1 MSARFD
7 HADHVNTVA
16 AHASA
21 AASSPVAAS
30 WRRCL
35 TLHGLS
41 PEESRVP
48 WRLTESEFRLA
59 RARSSALIEEARG
72 EIDRL
77 FATVGKAGCCL
88 LLTDEHGVAL
98 ERRGAAGD
106 DRDFHG
112 VGLWSGTVWSEA
124 SVGTNGIGTALA
136 DERPVLILRDQH
148 FLSQNTGLSCATA
161 PIRDHTGRI
170 AAAIDISTCRDDA
183 GDMTMSILSQAVRDA
198 AARIEA
204 GLFRRAFSAARILLV
219 PVEGRAAPALL
230 AVDRDDLVLGAT
242 RVARQVL
249 GLDDRRIATG
259 IAASDLLHEDRA
271 EEGRDLDDAERA
283 ALRRVLTRAGG
294 NVSQAADLLGIS
306 RATLYRKMKKLSI
319 N

>member
-1 MSARFD
+1 MSMSFD
-7 HADHVNTVA
+7 HADHVHTIA
-16 AHASA
+16 GHASA
-21 AASSPVAAS
+21 AASSPIAAS

-35 TLHGLS
+35 TLYGLS
-41 PEESRVP
+41 PEEDRTP
-48 WRLTESEFRLA
+48 WRLTEAEFRQV
-59 RARSSALIEEARG
+59 RARSSVLIEEAG
-72 EIDRL
+72 AEIDRL
-77 FATVGKAGCCL
+77 FAIVGKGGCCL
-88 LLTDEHGVAL
+88 LLTDENGIAL

-106 DRDFHG
+106 DREFRG
-112 VGLWSGTVWSEA
+112 VGLWSGTAWSEA

-136 DERPVLILRDQH
+136 DERPVVILRDQH
-148 FLSQNTGLSCATA
+148 FLSQNTRLSCTTA

-170 AAAIDISTCRDDA
+170 AAALDISTCRDDA
-183 GDMTMSILSQAVRDA
+183 NEMTMSILSQAVRDA

-219 PVEGRAAPALL
+219 PVDGRMAPALL

-242 RVARQVL
+242 RAARQVL

-259 IAASDLLHEDRA
+259 IAASDLLHEDRS

>member
-1 MSARFD
+1 MPMRFD
-7 HADHVNTVA
+7 HADHVQSVA
-16 AHASA
+16 AHTSA

-41 PEESRVP
+41 PEEARHP
-48 WRLTESEFRLA
+48 WRLTEPEFRQA
-59 RARSSALIEEARG
+59 RARSSVLIEEARG

-88 LLTDEHGVAL
+88 LLTDENGIAL

-106 DRDFHG
+106 DRDFRG

-148 FLSQNTGLSCATA
+148 FLSQNTGLSCTTA

-183 GDMTMSILSQAVRDA
+183 GEMTMSILSQAIRDA

-219 PVEGRAAPALL
+219 PVEGRSAPALL

-242 RVARQVL
+242 RAARQVL

-259 IAASDLLHEDRA
+259 VAASDLLQEDRA
-271 EEGRDLDDAERA
+271 EDGRDLDDAERA

>member
-1 MSARFD
+1 MSLRVH
-7 HADHVNTVA
+7 HADHVHTVA
-16 AHASA
+16 GHASA

-41 PEESRVP
+41 PEEARAP
-48 WRLTESEFRLA
+48 WRLTDGEFRLA
-59 RARSSALIEEARG
+59 RTRSSVLVEEASG
-72 EIDRL
+72 ELDRL

-88 LLTDEHGVAL
+88 LLTDENGIAL

-106 DRDFHG
+106 DREFRG

-136 DERPVLILRDQH
+136 DERPVVILRDQH
-148 FLSQNTGLSCATA
+148 FLSQNTGLSCTTAT
-161 PIRDHTGRI
+161 IRDHTGRI

-183 GDMTMSILSQAVRDA
+183 NEMTMAILSQAIRDA

-219 PVEGRAAPALL
+219 PVDGRAAPALL

-242 RVARQVL
+242 RAARQVL
-249 GLDDRRIATG
+249 GLDDRRIAG
-259 IAASDLLHEDRA
+259 GVAASDLLQEDRA
-271 EEGRDLDDAERA
+271 EDGRDLDDAERA

-294 NVSQAADLLGIS
+294 NISQAADLLGIS
-306 RATLYRKMKKLSI
+306 RATLYRKMKKLAL

>member
-1 MSARFD
+1 MSLRFD
-7 HADHVNTVA
+7 HADHVHTVA
-16 AHASA
+16 GHASA

-41 PEESRVP
+41 PEEARAP
-48 WRLTESEFRLA
+48 WRLSEAEFRHA
-59 RARSSALIEEARG
+59 RTRSSVLVEEASG
-72 EIDRL
+72 ELDRL

-88 LLTDEHGVAL
+88 LLTDENGIAL

-106 DRDFHG
+106 DREFRG

-148 FLSQNTGLSCATA
+148 FLSQNTGLSCTTA

-183 GDMTMSILSQAVRDA
+183 NEMTMAILSQAIRDA

-219 PVEGRAAPALL
+219 PVDGRAAPALL

-242 RVARQVL
+242 RAARQVL

-259 IAASDLLHEDRA
+259 IAASDLLQENRA

-294 NVSQAADLLGIS
+294 NISQAADLLGIS
-306 RATLYRKMKKLSI
+306 RATLYRKMKKLSL

>member
-1 MSARFD
+1 MPMRFD
-7 HADHVNTVA
+7 HADHVQSVA
-16 AHASA
+16 AHTSA

-35 TLHGLS
+35 TLHGFS
-41 PEESRVP
+41 PEEARHP
-48 WRLTESEFRLA
+48 WRLTEPEFRQA
-59 RARSSALIEEARG
+59 RARSSVLIEEARG

-88 LLTDEHGVAL
+88 LLTDENGIAL

-106 DRDFHG
+106 DRDFRG

-148 FLSQNTGLSCATA
+148 FLSQNTGLSCTTA

-183 GDMTMSILSQAVRDA
+183 GEMTMSILSQAIRDA

-219 PVEGRAAPALL
+219 PVEGRSAPALL

-242 RVARQVL
+242 RAARQVL

-259 IAASDLLHEDRA
+259 VAASDLLQEDRA
-271 EEGRDLDDAERA
+271 EDGRDLDDAERA

>member
-1 MSARFD
+1 MPARFD
-7 HADHVNTVA
+7 HADHVQTVA
-16 AHASA
+16 AHISA

-41 PEESRVP
+41 PEEARTP
-48 WRLTESEFRLA
+48 WRLGEAEFRQA
-59 RARSSALIEEARG
+59 RIRSSVLIEEARG

-88 LLTDEHGVAL
+88 LLTDENGIAL

-106 DRDFHG
+106 DRDFRG

-136 DERPVLILRDQH
+136 DERAVVILRDQH
-148 FLSQNTGLSCATA
+148 FLSQNTGLSCTTA
-161 PIRDHTGRI
+161 PVRDHTGRI
-170 AAAIDISTCRDDA
+170 AAALDISTCRDDA
-183 GDMTMSILSQAVRDA
+183 NEMTMSILSQAVRDA

-219 PVEGRAAPALL
+219 PVEGRSAPALL

-242 RVARQVL
+242 RAARQAL

-259 IAASDLLHEDRA
+259 VAASDLLHENRA
-271 EEGRDLDDAERA
+271 PEGRYLDDAERA

>member
-1 MSARFD
+1 MPVRFD
-7 HADHVNTVA
+7 HADHVQTVV

-21 AASSPVAAS
+21 AANSPVAAS

-41 PEESRVP
+41 PEEARVP
-48 WRLTESEFRLA
+48 WRLTEGEFRQ
-59 RARSSALIEEARG
+59 ARSRSSDLIEEARG

-88 LLTDEHGVAL
+88 LLTDENGIAL

-106 DRDFHG
+106 DRDFRG

-136 DERPVLILRDQH
+136 DERAVLILRDQH
-148 FLSQNTGLSCATA
+148 FLSQNTRLSCTTA

-183 GDMTMSILSQAVRDA
+183 NEMTMSILSQAVRDA

-219 PVEGRAAPALL
+219 PVEGRASPALL

-242 RVARQVL
+242 R
-249 GLDDRRIATG
+249 
-259 IAASDLLHEDRA
+259 
-271 EEGRDLDDAERA
+271 
-283 ALRRVLTRAGG
+283 
-294 NVSQAADLLGIS
+294 
-306 RATLYRKMKKLSI
+306 
-319 N
+319 

>member
-1 MSARFD
+1 MPMRFD
-7 HADHVNTVA
+7 HADHVHTVA
-16 AHASA
+16 AHSSA

-41 PEESRVP
+41 PEEARAP
-48 WRLTESEFRLA
+48 WRLSEAEFRQA
-59 RARSSALIEEARG
+59 RYRSSALIEEASG

-77 FATVGKAGCCL
+77 FATVGRAGCCL
-88 LLTDEHGVAL
+88 LLTDENGIAL

-106 DRDFHG
+106 DRDFRG

-136 DERPVLILRDQH
+136 DERAMLILRDQH
-148 FLSQNTGLSCATA
+148 FLSCNTGLSCTTA
-161 PIRDHTGRI
+161 PIRDHTGRV
-170 AAAIDISTCRDDA
+170 AAAIDISTCRNDA
-183 GDMTMSILSQAVRDA
+183 NEMTMSILSQAVRDA

-219 PVEGRAAPALL
+219 PVDGKAAPALL
-230 AVDRDDLVLGAT
+230 AIDRDDLVLGAT
-242 RVARQVL
+242 RAARQAL

-259 IAASDLLHEDRA
+259 VAASDLLREDRA
-271 EEGRDLDDAERA
+271 DEGRELDDAERA

-294 NVSQAADLLGIS
+294 NVSQAADLLRIS
-306 RATLYRKMKKLSI
+306 RATLYRKMKKLSV

>member
-1 MSARFD
+1 MPMRFD
-7 HADHVNTVA
+7 HADHVQSVA
-16 AHASA
+16 AHTSA

-41 PEESRVP
+41 PEEARHP
-48 WRLTESEFRLA
+48 WRLTEPEFRQA
-59 RARSSALIEEARG
+59 RARSSVLIEEARG

-88 LLTDEHGVAL
+88 LLTDENGIAL

-106 DRDFHG
+106 DRDFRG

-148 FLSQNTGLSCATA
+148 FLSQNTGLSCTTA

-183 GDMTMSILSQAVRDA
+183 GEMTMSILSQAIRDA

-219 PVEGRAAPALL
+219 PVDGRSAPALL

-242 RVARQVL
+242 RAARQVL

-259 IAASDLLHEDRA
+259 VAASDLLQEDRA
-271 EEGRDLDDAERA
+271 EDGRDLDDAERA

>member
-1 MSARFD
+1 MSFD
-7 HADHVNTVA
+7 HADHVHTIA
-16 AHASA
+16 GHASA
-21 AASSPVAAS
+21 AASSPIAAS

-35 TLHGLS
+35 TLYGLS
-41 PEESRVP
+41 PEEHRTP
-48 WRLTESEFRLA
+48 WRLTEAEFRQVRA
-59 RARSSALIEEARG
+59 RASVLIEEAG
-72 EIDRL
+72 AEIDRL
-77 FATVGKAGCCL
+77 FAIVGKGGCCL
-88 LLTDEHGVAL
+88 LLTDENGIAL

-106 DRDFHG
+106 DRDFRG

-136 DERPVLILRDQH
+136 DERAVLILRDQH
-148 FLSQNTGLSCATA
+148 FLSQNTRLSCTTA

-170 AAAIDISTCRDDA
+170 AAALDISTCRDDA
-183 GDMTMSILSQAVRDA
+183 NEMTMAILSQAVRDA

-204 GLFRRAFSAARILLV
+204 GLFRRVFSAARILLV
-219 PVEGRAAPALL
+219 PVEGRTAPAFL
-230 AVDRDDLVLGAT
+230 AVDRDDLVVGAT
-242 RVARQVL
+242 RAARLAL
-249 GLDDRRIATG
+249 GLDDRRIASG
-259 IAASDLLHEDRA
+259 VAASDLLQEDRL

-294 NVSQAADLLGIS
+294 NVSHAADLLGIS

>member
-1 MSARFD
+1 MPVRFD
-7 HADHVNTVA
+7 HAEHVQTVA
-16 AHASA
+16 AHGSA

-41 PEESRVP
+41 PEEARTP
-48 WRLTESEFRLA
+48 WRLSEAEFRQA
-59 RARSSALIEEARG
+59 RHRSSALIEEARG

-88 LLTDEHGVAL
+88 LLTDENGIAL

-106 DRDFHG
+106 DRDFRG

-136 DERPVLILRDQH
+136 DERAVVILRDQH
-148 FLSQNTGLSCATA
+148 FLSRNTGLSCTTA
-161 PIRDHTGRI
+161 PIRDHTGRV

-183 GDMTMSILSQAVRDA
+183 NEMTMSILSQAVRDA

-219 PVEGRAAPALL
+219 PVDGKAAPALL

-242 RVARQVL
+242 RAARQVL

-259 IAASDLLHEDRA
+259 VAASDLLHEDRTV
-271 EEGRDLDDAERA
+271 EGRELDDAERA

-306 RATLYRKMKKLSI
+306 RATLYRKMKKLSV

>member
-1 MSARFD
+1 MPMRFD
-7 HADHVNTVA
+7 HADHVQTVA
-16 AHASA
+16 ARASA

-41 PEESRVP
+41 PEEARTP
-48 WRLTESEFRLA
+48 WRLTEPEFRHA
-59 RARSSALIEEARG
+59 RARSSVLIEEARG

-88 LLTDEHGVAL
+88 LLTDDKGIAL

-106 DRDFHG
+106 DRDFRG

-148 FLSQNTGLSCATA
+148 FLSQNTGLSCTTA

-170 AAAIDISTCRDDA
+170 AAALDISTCRDDA
-183 GDMTMSILSQAVRDA
+183 GEMTMSILSQAIRDA

-219 PVEGRAAPALL
+219 PVEGRSAPALL

-242 RVARQVL
+242 RAARQVL

-259 IAASDLLHEDRA
+259 VAAADLLQEDRA